1 MRKDALLFFS
11 LPPSIS
17 TVLLCECVCEW
28 EREWESFPT
37 HFISFCQEPK
47 NLSDLSLSLS
57 LSFTHNPSSTK
68 FKRRYFKISSFPLP
82 LSLSPPVFH
91 LILYFPLRV
100 LARARHSGFLKTL
113 LLLLLSLE
121 IVLSNVIGSNALRSK
136 RNETT
141 TELMIKNRE
150 RERLK
155 SEFEPIKVFLSFFLH
170 FF

>member
-1 MRKDALLFFS
+1 MRELSNPFYIF
-11 LPPSIS
+11 LP
-17 TVLLCECVCEW
+17 
-28 EREWESFPT
+28 RAKKSFRP
-37 HFISFCQEPK
+37 
-47 NLSDLSLSLS
+47 LSLS

>member
-1 MRKDALLFFS
+1 MRYFFSLS
-11 LPPSIS
+11 LPPSQPCYYANVS
-17 TVLLCECVCEW
+17 VS
-28 EREWESFPT
+28 ERESERAFQP
-37 HFISFCQEPK
+37 ILY
-47 NLSDLSLSLS
+47 LSAKSQKIFQTSLSLS

-91 LILYFPLRV
+91 LCLYFPLRV

>member
-1 MRKDALLFFS
+1 MREISNPFYIF
-11 LPPSIS
+11 LP
-17 TVLLCECVCEW
+17 
-28 EREWESFPT
+28 RAKKSFRP
-37 HFISFCQEPK
+37 
-47 NLSDLSLSLS
+47 LSLSLS
-57 LSFTHNPSSTK
+57 LSLSHTIPLAQSLNDA
-68 FKRRYFKISSFPLP
+68 ISKSHPFLS